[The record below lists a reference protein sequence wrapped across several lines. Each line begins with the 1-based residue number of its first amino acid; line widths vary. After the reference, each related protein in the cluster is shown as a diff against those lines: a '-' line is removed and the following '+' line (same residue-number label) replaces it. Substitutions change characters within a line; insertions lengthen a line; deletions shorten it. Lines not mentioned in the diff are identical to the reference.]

1 MKSNDILNKDEI
13 RELMQK
19 ALKENDG
26 EGYSKANELMMAC
39 IADEIKA
46 QYEESIEQL
55 KADSDRAVLAQRGV
69 RQLTNEEKSYY
80 QKLTEAMRAKDP
92 KQALTNADLTFP
104 ITVLN
109 AVFDELQ
116 TSHPLLSRIGF
127 TPSTGAVKMLLNTN
141 GYQQAQWGQ
150 LCDEI
155 VKEILAGFKEVDTG
169 LLKLSAFIPVCKA
182 MLDLGPE
189 WLDSFVRQALYEA
202 LANGLEY
209 GILKGDGN
217 ENPIGMIRDVS
228 DGVAVKAGAYPAKTK
243 IDVTDLSPSTV
254 GKLLSLMAVDG
265 NGKPRSVRDIVLVVN
280 PQDYFQR
287 VMPATTVMAPDGTYR
302 NDVMPYPMTVI
313 QSSALEP
320 GEAVIGM
327 AYKYF
332 AAAGMDREGR
342 IEYSDH
348 YQFLED
354 NRVYLIKLYA
364 NGFPMDNNSFLY
376 LDISALQEATYKVTV
391 IDPAEPSTDASLAD
405 LKIGSLSLAPEFDP
419 ETTTGYTVSTTNATN
434 TITATPADAGA
445 SIEITVKDTDGTETK
460 NVSNGTAAEWF
471 DGSNTVTVKVTAA
484 DGTTTK
490 SYTVT
495 VTKS

>member
-1 MKSNDILNKDEI
+1 MKVTIYTDGAARGNPEGPGGYGTILH
-13 RELMQK
+13 
-19 ALKENDG
+19 
-26 EGYSKANELMMAC
+26 Y
-39 IADEIKA
+39 
-46 QYEESIEQL
+46 
-55 KADSDRAVLAQRGV
+55 
-69 RQLTNEEKSYY
+69 
-80 QKLTEAMRAKDP
+80 
-92 KQALTNADLTFP
+92 
-104 ITVLN
+104 
-109 AVFDELQ
+109 
-116 TSHPLLSRIGF
+116 
-127 TPSTGAVKMLLNTN
+127 
-141 GYQQAQWGQ
+141 
-150 LCDEI
+150 
-155 VKEILAGFKEVDTG
+155 
-169 LLKLSAFIPVCKA
+169 
-182 MLDLGPE
+182 
-189 WLDSFVRQALYEA
+189 
-202 LANGLEY
+202 
-209 GILKGDGN
+209 
-217 ENPIGMIRDVS
+217 
-228 DGVAVKAGAYPAKTK
+228 
-243 IDVTDLSPSTV
+243 
-254 GKLLSLMAVDG
+254 VDG
-265 NGKPRSVRDIVLVVN
+265 NGKPRSVRDIVLVVK

-287 VMPATTVMAPDGTYR
+287 VMPATPVMAPDGTYR

-332 AAAGMDREGR
+332 AASGMDREGR

-391 IDPAEPSTDASLAD
+391 IDPAEPSANASLAD
-405 LKIGSLSLAPEFDP
+405 LKIGALSLTPEFDP
-419 ETTTGYTVSTTNATN
+419 ETTSYTAATTNATN

-460 NVSNGTAAEWF
+460 TVSNGTAAEWF